1 MTERR
6 VTPQSTPARHSQP
19 ITAERRARAPAA
31 GAVRPR
37 AREAPRARRHQ
48 PQSRVK
54 GRRALLRCERRACTR
69 AAAVV
74 ASLQRGGHR
83 RLDLRPPSAR
93 VLLGGTAQRPDARR
107 AIAQPLP
114 PDTCVKAASV
124 ASHAGHAAVP
134 HELPRTQTPP
144 PRAAQQ
150 PSIGAA
156 RQHGLT
162 GSDAARTRT
171 ASRGGLQV
179 DHTRGRPR
187 RLERRRALVVSRV
200 RYLPR
205 WPSSRGESAGKAREK
220 TWWRVPRSTRCTQRR
235 TATRR
240 PSCGRAATDC
250 ARSRADWSRAWGRG
264 SSSSCRAATT
274 CAEWRG

>member
-144 PRAAQQ
+144 PRVNRVA
-150 PSIGAA
+150 
-156 RQHGLT
+156 
-162 GSDAARTRT
+162 
-171 ASRGGLQV
+171 ASRMA
-179 DHTRGRPR
+179 TRARRRKVLRPDRVSGDEARSPPARR
-187 RLERRRALVVSRV
+187 RLVSHTQCERANAAYALLRRR
-200 RYLPR
+200 
-205 WPSSRGESAGKAREK
+205 SA
-220 TWWRVPRSTRCTQRR
+220 
-235 TATRR
+235 
-240 PSCGRAATDC
+240 
-250 ARSRADWSRAWGRG
+250 
-264 SSSSCRAATT
+264 
-274 CAEWRG
+274 

>member
-54 GRRALLRCERRACTR
+54 GRRALLRRERRACTR

-107 AIAQPLP
+107 AIATRHVREGCERRLARGARRCH
-114 PDTCVKAASV
+114 TSC
-124 ASHAGHAAVP
+124 
-134 HELPRTQTPP
+134 
-144 PRAAQQ
+144 RA
-150 PSIGAA
+150 
-156 RQHGLT
+156 R
-162 GSDAARTRT
+162 R
-171 ASRGGLQV
+171 
-179 DHTRGRPR
+179 RPR
-187 RLERRRALVVSRV
+187 RA
-200 RYLPR
+200 P
-205 WPSSRGESAGKAREK
+205 PSSLRSARRG
-220 TWWRVPRSTRCTQRR
+220 STG
-235 TATRR
+235 
-240 PSCGRAATDC
+240 SRAATPPAL
-250 ARSRADWSRAWGRG
+250 ARPAAGCRL
-264 SSSSCRAATT
+264 SSSLAKLAWRIGRQGPGKKAIFPQWWRKERKKAGAAGAGRRPERDGEGLRRIRRISCSFVQL
-274 CAEWRG
+274 WRHAWCRV